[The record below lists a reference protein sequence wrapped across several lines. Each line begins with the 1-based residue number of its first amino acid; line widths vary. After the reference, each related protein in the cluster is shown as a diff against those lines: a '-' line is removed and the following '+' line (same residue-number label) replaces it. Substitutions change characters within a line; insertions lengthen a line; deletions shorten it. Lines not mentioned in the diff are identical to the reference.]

1 MSAFINEM
9 EFNRL
14 GVFPYSQEEGTPAA
28 RLPDQID
35 EETKLSRMDELMELQ
50 QEIAFDLENEMIGRE
65 MDVMIEGQVAG
76 ENAYI
81 ARSYGDAPDV
91 DGYVFLNTDE
101 TLVTGDFARVRI
113 TGASDYDLIGE
124 LL

>member
-1 MSAFINEM
+1 M
-9 EFNRL
+9 
-14 GVFPYSQEEGTPAA
+14 
-28 RLPDQID
+28 
-35 EETKLSRMDELMELQ
+35 
-50 QEIAFDLENEMIGRE
+50 
-65 MDVMIEGQVAG
+65 
-76 ENAYI
+76 
-81 ARSYGDAPDV
+81 

>member
-1 MSAFINEM
+1 MLSSIV
-9 EFNRL
+9 RL
-14 GVFPYSQEEGTPAA
+14 SKFSKKQ
-28 RLPDQID
+28 
-35 EETKLSRMDELMELQ
+35 
-50 QEIAFDLENEMIGRE
+50 
-65 MDVMIEGQVAG
+65 
-76 ENAYI
+76 NAYI